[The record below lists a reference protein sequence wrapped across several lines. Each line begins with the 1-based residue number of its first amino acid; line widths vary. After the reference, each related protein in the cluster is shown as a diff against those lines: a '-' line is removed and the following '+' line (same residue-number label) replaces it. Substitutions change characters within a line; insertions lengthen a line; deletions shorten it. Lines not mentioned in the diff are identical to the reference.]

1 VQTGI
6 SGGLLFENFA
16 VTSGKRTS
24 RRAIVALAKLCAQ
37 EKRECTDLESDH
49 ILAVERVGFFS
60 YILMC
65 LANRG
70 RSANRQ
76 LFFMNLL
83 AQARGLSRTGMD
95 FQSKMNVCLAPRTFD
110 LELATFLNT
119 VELRERFVPLWLKH
133 ESMHF
138 VALCAQ
144 CRASRRACDMAGQLL
159 EVLCNRCPR
168 TR

>member
-1 VQTGI
+1 MQLQDRQVINVSNEIVTSTICVQTGI

-37 EKRECTDLESDH
+37 EKRKCTDLESDH

-76 LFFMNLL
+76 LFFYES
-83 AQARGLSRTGMD
+83 ACASARAVSHRHG
-95 FQSKMNVCLAPRTFD
+95 FSKQDEC
-110 LELATFLNT
+110 
-119 VELRERFVPLWLKH
+119 VPGTPH
-133 ESMHF
+133 I
-138 VALCAQ
+138 
-144 CRASRRACDMAGQLL
+144 
-159 EVLCNRCPR
+159 
-168 TR
+168 